1 MPENGVVKCPIFTL
15 IEKTNYIVLNRSLG
29 FCFETNK
36 AFQFSHLTIAQF
48 YCLTNWVQTSTSSVQ
63 MN

>member
-15 IEKTNYIVLNRSLG
+15 TEKTNYIVIDLG
-29 FCFETNK
+29 FCFEINK

-48 YCLTNWVQTSTSSVQ
+48 
-63 MN
+63 

>member
-15 IEKTNYIVLNRSLG
+15 IEKTNYIVIDLG
-29 FCFETNK
+29 FCFEINK

-48 YCLTNWVQTSTSSVQ
+48 
-63 MN
+63 